1 MAIMG
6 FANGKP
12 KLLFIAPDKNDAGHI
27 YQIFENVIADCFIG
41 GYFRAATEKAYAKTN
56 DVKLL
61 LPGTAIVM
69 TRENI
74 VSLLQNVKS
83 NELAGRTSLEAVS
96 YSVNQAL
103 LERTTQ
109 GNFKLSPK
117 GEDFLNG
124 KIILDSPNDAC

>member
-1 MAIMG
+1 
-6 FANGKP
+6 
-12 KLLFIAPDKNDAGHI
+12 
-27 YQIFENVIADCFIG
+27 
-41 GYFRAATEKAYAKTN
+41 
-56 DVKLL
+56 
-61 LPGTAIVM
+61 M